1 MAHELSYVLVTGGDR
16 GIGRAVALRFARQG
30 LGVVITYRSNRG
42 AAEEAM
48 NELLD
53 AGAPT
58 AMYYQL
64 DLADPGSIEAL
75 GSSLERAVPYINVL
89 VNNAGIIDYSGIEEL
104 AEETLRKV
112 LDADLVGPTLLT
124 KRLLPLLKKA
134 PWASIVNVASIAGE
148 TGNVV
153 AGVPYVV
160 AKAGLIGL
168 TKKLA
173 IELAKYRIRVNAVA
187 PSFVE
192 TDMTRDYLSDPSKRA
207 YVESLHPLG
216 TIATPDDVAEAVF
229 FLAMPQTARNVTGH
243 VLDVNGGRYT

>member
-1 MAHELSYVLVTGGDR
+1 MAQEATYVLVTGGDR

-30 LGVVITYRSNRG
+30 FGVIITYRSNRE
-42 AAEEAM
+42 AAEEVM
-48 NELLD
+48 NLLLD

-64 DLADPGSIEAL
+64 DLADPKSIETL
-75 GSSLERAVPYINVL
+75 GSSLERTIPYLNVL

-104 AEETLRKV
+104 SEEVLRKV
-112 LDADLVGPTLLT
+112 IDVDLVGPILLT
-124 KRLLPLLKKA
+124 KRLLPLLKRA
-134 PWASIVNVASIAGE
+134 PWASIVNIASIAGE

-153 AGVPYVV
+153 AGVSYVA
-160 AKAGLIGL
+160 AKAGLIGF

-192 TDMTRDYLSDPSKRA
+192 TDMTRDYLSDPSRRA

-216 TIATPDDVAEAVF
+216 TIATPDDIAEAVL
-229 FLAMPQTARNVTGH
+229 FLAMPQTARNITGH
-243 VLDVNGGRYT
+243 VLNVNGGRYT